1 MYSTSSFIRTSF
13 IRTSFIRTRLWEEK
27 NGQNAPKMAFLPNCS
42 KSAPQILLKFGIKV
56 GINEYYDTM
65 WWFMLAKFCFLSFQG
80 VKWPHNA
87 KKWHNWR
94 GKCHPRLSE
103 YSAYPNAIFG
113 NWVQP
118 VRINEEVLYN
128 ICRLYTSPSPRDLS
142 TSRMPS
148 SAWKK

>member
-1 MYSTSSFIRTSF
+1 MIFDLMRTIWAFQLQCILDYPNLDYPNKVVRRKKGPKCS
-13 IRTSFIRTRLWEEK
+13 
-27 NGQNAPKMAFLPNCS
+27 KMAFLPNCS

-56 GINEYYDTM
+56 VINEYYDTM

-118 VRINEEVLYN
+118 VWINEDVL
-128 ICRLYTSPSPRDLS
+128 
-142 TSRMPS
+142 
-148 SAWKK
+148 